1 MRLELGTF
9 PVEDVVFGSR
19 TRWRDGLLE
28 INRQEVLASVLSDP
42 RIEHADIEIARP
54 GQSVRIWPV
63 RDVVEPR
70 IKIQGPGTV
79 YPGMCGRPVAT
90 VGQGVTHRLAGVG
103 VVEVS
108 EVQQH
113 DAGGDYTELYIDM
126 SGPWAE
132 IIPYASMQNVCVV
145 VEPDPNLHVDIRN
158 RAVHQAC
165 LTVSDT
171 LAETVRDEKAPQ
183 REIFE
188 LNPVSPSLPRV
199 VYIPCIHSPQ
209 AMSGSLSTF
218 CISIYGITQLM
229 SPWVLHPNE
238 LLDGA
243 ISGPYRTAFATSWT
257 MVNNPVLMEM
267 YRRHGVDFNFVTCI
281 ALKTEWTMQHEK
293 ELMALQTAKMAGL
306 FDAQGALV
314 TWDAGGNEFMEVI
327 RTIQA
332 CERLG
337 IKTVFLTSE
346 DLSSEGV
353 STMLEPVAEADAMV
367 STGFF
372 PTKALELGDL
382 PAMERVIGSPEKVT
396 GPLRDTIVPTAGTL
410 KPPLRYDD
418 HYGFNRMTCVEI

>member
-1 MRLELGTF
+1 MRLEIGTF
-9 PVEDVVFGSR
+9 PVEDVVFGPR

-28 INRQEVLASVLSDP
+28 VNRQEMLAPVLSDP
-42 RIEHADIEIARP
+42 RIERADIEIAKP
-54 GQSVRIWPV
+54 GKSVRIWPV
-63 RDVVEPR
+63 RDVIEPR
-70 IKIQGPGTV
+70 IKVKGPGVV
-79 YPGMCGRPVAT
+79 YPGVCGRSVAT
-90 VGQGVTHRLAGVG
+90 VGQGVTHRLSGVG

-113 DAGGDYTELYIDM
+113 DAGGDYTEVFIDM

-132 IIPYASMQNVCVV
+132 IIPYAAMQNLCVV

-158 RAVHQAC
+158 QAVHQAC
-165 LTVSDT
+165 LTVSDL
-171 LAETVRDEKAPQ
+171 LARTVQHEKAPQ

-188 LNPVSPSLPRV
+188 LHPVSASLPRV

-218 CISIYGITQLM
+218 CISIYGITRLM

-257 MVNNPVLMEM
+257 LVNNPVLLEM
-267 YRRHGVDFNFVTCI
+267 HRRHGVDFNFVTCI

-293 ELMALQTAKMAGL
+293 DLMAFQTAKMAGL

-332 CERLG
+332 CERMG

-353 STMLEPVAEADAMV
+353 STMLEPVPEADAMV

-372 PTKALELGDL
+372 PTKALGLGEL
-382 PAMERVIGSPEKVT
+382 PAVERVIGSPRKVT
-396 GPLRDTIVPTAGTL
+396 GPLRDAVVATAGRL

-418 HYGFNRMTCVEI
+418 HYGFNRLTCVET